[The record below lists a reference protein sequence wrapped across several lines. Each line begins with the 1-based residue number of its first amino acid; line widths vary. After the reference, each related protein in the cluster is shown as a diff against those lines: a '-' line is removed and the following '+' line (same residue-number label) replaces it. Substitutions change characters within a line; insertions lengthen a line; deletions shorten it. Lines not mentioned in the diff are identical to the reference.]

1 MLWNFVEKTKNICQ
15 SSKLA
20 QDTFGER
27 WRNVLRMFEYIDPR
41 GYLNIGEFS
50 KVNVFS
56 IVLNI
61 GSLSKLRKADVLSV
75 LNVLGA
81 TIFRRHCHE
90 KAAEYQSYHLFWPK
104 CWFWNFFGLVLDFC
118 CCWNGGF
125 GFILLKWWFWKREQE
140 FNRNS
145 VSPPDSVECEKQNL
159 FARFHFSNIINS
171 QWNCRFYVFTKLEKT
186 FRLACSNGCL
196 LCLQCL
202 GDSIQVELKSRMLVV
217 RPKSFQFLL
226 YSFLLS
232 EHCYPG
238 KWQDE
243 TTFTWENF
251 VTGSSSE
258 NTRATKTFGSGSLR
272 TTSRTR
278 STWRTSSSSSTGSS
292 SWRRGSGWKTSG
304 SWSETTSKVGASGKT
319 VSIKP
324 PKWLLW
330 MSKAIFGRYD
340 VLALLPLDLL
350 YLKFGRECTLLRW
363 MSELMVDSTEKHFL
377 LGCRVSPIDGGLYLN
392 SSGCPVSP
400 SSETSWSFSAD
411 LVRIR
416 SLLRWL

>member
-1 MLWNFVEKTKNICQ
+1 MCCLSLMYWEQQYSGGTATRKQQNIT
-15 SSKLA
+15 
-20 QDTFGER
+20 TFFGQ
-27 WRNVLRMFEYIDPR
+27 N
-41 GYLNIGEFS
+41 
-50 KVNVFS
+50 
-56 IVLNI
+56 
-61 GSLSKLRKADVLSV
+61 ADFGTFFGL
-75 LNVLGA
+75 
-81 TIFRRHCHE
+81 
-90 KAAEYQSYHLFWPK
+90 K
-104 CWFWNFFGLVLDFC
+104 CWFWIFVVAEMVVLDLF
-118 CCWNGGF
+118 
-125 GFILLKWWFWKREQE
+125 LLKWWFWKREQE

-202 GDSIQVELKSRMLVV
+202 GDSIQVELKSRMLVLGQNPFSSYFIPSCWV
-217 RPKSFQFLL
+217 NIVILVSDRMKRHSREKILSQVLLPRIPERPKHLEVVL
-226 YSFLLS
+226 CGLHLGRAL
-232 EHCYPG
+232 PG
-238 KWQDE
+238 GHHHLQAPDHLHGEGVLGERQAEADPKLHPR
-243 TTFTWENF
+243 WELQ
-251 VTGSSSE
+251 VKQPASS
-258 NTRATKTFGSGSLR
+258 
-272 TTSRTR
+272 
-278 STWRTSSSSSTGSS
+278 
-292 SWRRGSGWKTSG
+292 
-304 SWSETTSKVGASGKT
+304 
-319 VSIKP
+319 P
-324 PKWLLW
+324 QWLLW
-330 MSKAIFGRYD
+330 MSKAILGRYD

-363 MSELMVDSTEKHFL
+363 MSELMVDCTEKHFL